1 MDRLLLLMTTTT
13 YRASA
18 FLEAARRLDVPVVVG
33 SDRPQ
38 VLAEANPAGNLT
50 VNFLAPDEGL
60 RTITEFAGQFPIQA
74 VIPADDDGVVLAAA
88 ASAALG
94 LPHNTVE
101 AVSAARNKYRM
112 REILAE
118 AGISSPRFR
127 RISIEENPEDVAPS
141 RTYPCV
147 LKPL

>member
-18 FLEAARRLDVPVVVG
+18 FLDAARRLNVPVVVG

-38 VLAEANPAGNLT
+38 VLADANPGGNLT
-50 VNFLAPDEGL
+50 VNFLAPDEGSRAIVEL
-60 RTITEFAGQFPIQA
+60 ARQFPIQA

-88 ASAALG
+88 ASAAFG
-94 LPHNTVE
+94 LPHNSIE

-118 AGISSPRFR
+118 A
-127 RISIEENPEDVAPS
+127 
-141 RTYPCV
+141 V
-147 LKPL
+147 LAELRA